1 MGRKRQNDVTLLH
14 LTESKIL
21 NAQCK
26 AQITHCHNQNIQT
39 DFIQNQS
46 ENKKTMSNVENLSF

>member
-1 MGRKRQNDVTLLH
+1 MDGKRQNDVTLLH

-21 NAQCK
+21 NAQCE

-39 DFIQNQS
+39 GFIQNQS
-46 ENKKTMSNVENLSF
+46 ENEKTMSNVENLSF